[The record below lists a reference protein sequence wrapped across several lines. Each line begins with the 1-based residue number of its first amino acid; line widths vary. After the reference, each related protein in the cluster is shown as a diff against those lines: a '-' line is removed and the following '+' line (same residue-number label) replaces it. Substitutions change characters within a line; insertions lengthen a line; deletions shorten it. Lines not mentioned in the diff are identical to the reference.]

1 MPKDKTVN
9 GEDQPSKNLGQSYEE
24 SGFDNLTRSMNA
36 SFTEA
41 EEAPKTV
48 KKGGFAGLTPPH
60 HNLTSYQSNSS
71 TDSTSAPNLDTAVS
85 PQTFDPD
92 KQNEESTHLVP
103 LKKLAGLSTSA
114 PPTPLQ
120 LDSTRNSAQHRPS
133 TITRRAS
140 ETSLGAGLG
149 KATKKYIITAAKWAY
164 SPISYSQKRDS
175 KRKRDIKGQPLY
187 SIEYSVFR
195 PIRRLPR
202 ISNEKE
208 LLDHWKLILDSDEV
222 NHYVHNIHNNQHYAL
237 AKPSSQKGFDE
248 QLHFPSNHITEEE
261 FNRLIESIIHSIEV
275 DNISPERISQG
286 SSGSYF
292 ICNKQVVEF
301 NIETIEKTG
310 IFKPK
315 DEEPYGPLSPKWT
328 KWLHRTFFPCFFGR
342 SCLIPNLGYISETA
356 ASVLD
361 ECLLSYIVPHTDI
374 IFLKSSTFY
383 YSYWDR
389 HSKTLPE
396 KIGSFQLFL
405 KGYID
410 AQSWFKLHPIP
421 TEVTY
426 LPESSDIEYNEA
438 TANENHDDKFR
449 WSQNSLQ
456 QFREELEKL
465 VILDYIMRNTDRGLD
480 NWMIKIEW
488 KVIEYK
494 TRSHQTR
501 KKLTPFIK
509 IGAIDS
515 GLAFPWKH
523 PDEWR
528 SFPFGWLFLPLSVI
542 GQPFSTKTR
551 NHYLPL
557 LTSRY
562 WWETTVVRLKS
573 VFQKD
578 SDFKERMWL
587 KQLAVLK
594 GQAFNVVEI
603 LKLAYAGPLELTR
616 RENLLIWDDVM
627 NVPVLVDN
635 DIMINA
641 MESSIYDISY
651 PPKNAN
657 HYRKNLDN
665 RINTIIESDGLEDE
679 DEDEEDEAE
688 SDKINDSTPLLG
700 NSKTNSKPQLIP
712 KNNNDGLGSV
722 YSSFNDPPLSHS
734 MSGFEYA
741 MACEHQDQGDDEAQ
755 LQVSSSTENLG
766 GGLQVETDTK
776 RVIIER
782 LEKVNTK
789 PPVFTWC

>member
-1 MPKDKTVN
+1 MPSH
-9 GEDQPSKNLGQSYEE
+9 EPLKNLGQSYEE
-24 SGFDNLTRSMNA
+24 SGFDNLTRPVIS
-36 SFTEA
+36 
-41 EEAPKTV
+41 EEEPPRNDI
-48 KKGGFAGLTPPH
+48 TPTH
-60 HNLTSYQSNSS
+60 SNSS
-71 TDSTSAPNLDTAVS
+71 IDSELPRLQVTSS
-85 PQTFDPD
+85 PWAFDP
-92 KQNEESTHLVP
+92 KGSSTNSHP
-103 LKKLAGLSTSA
+103 KITSLSISA

-120 LDSTRNSAQHRPS
+120 LDSRKNSAPIRPHA
-133 TITRRAS
+133 ITRRAS
-140 ETSLGAGLG
+140 ETSLGTGLG
-149 KATKKYIITAAKWAY
+149 QATKKYIITAAKWAY

-175 KRKRDIKGQPLY
+175 RRKSKTTTKPSY

-195 PIRRLPR
+195 PIRGLPR
-202 ISNEKE
+202 ITNEKE
-208 LLDHWKLILDSDEV
+208 LLDHWRMIIDSDEV
-222 NHYVHNIHNNQHYAL
+222 NHYVHDIHNSQHYAL
-237 AKPSSQKGFDE
+237 AKPNSKKTLNG
-248 QLHFPSNHITEEE
+248 QLKYPSNHITEEE
-261 FNRLIESIIHSIEV
+261 FNKLVESIIHSIEI

-292 ICNKQVVEF
+292 IRNKQVVEF
-301 NIETIEKTG
+301 GVETIQKVG
-310 IFKPK
+310 VFKPK

-389 HSKTLPE
+389 HSKSLPE

-405 KGYID
+405 QGYME

-421 TEVTY
+421 AEVKY
-426 LPESSDIEYNEA
+426 LPESSDIECIDDSV
-438 TANENHDDKFR
+438 NHDDRFR
-449 WSQNSLQ
+449 WSRNSLQ

-488 KVIEYK
+488 KVFESK
-494 TRSHQTR
+494 TRKHHVR

-551 NHYLPL
+551 NHFLPL
-557 LTSRY
+557 LTSRF
-562 WWETTVVRLKS
+562 WWETTVTRLKK
-573 VFQKD
+573 VFEKD

-587 KQLAVLK
+587 RQLAVLK

-635 DIMINA
+635 DIMTNA

-651 PPKNAN
+651 LPKQGL
-657 HYRKNLDN
+657 HDYRNNLDN
-665 RINTIIESDGLEDE
+665 RIKTIMESDGLDDE
-679 DEDEEDEAE
+679 DVEND
-688 SDKINDSTPLLG
+688 SDKLNDTTPLLK
-700 NSKTNSKPQLIP
+700 NTKPQVIP
-712 KNNNDGLGSV
+712 KNNNDGCQGSV

-741 MACEHQDQGDDEAQ
+741 MACEHQDQGEEDTHDAGYG
-755 LQVSSSTENLG
+755 STENLG
-766 GGLQVETDTK
+766 TVLQVDETNTK